1 MMKKTVLKNENS
13 ITTAIPFGML
23 PFMHI
28 WTDKITAKPTAN
40 PKSKLRPC
48 ISARSSVVFKQ
59 PFKRFTKNPGI
70 GEIKNEP

>member
-23 PFMHI
+23 PFIHI
-28 WTDKITAKPTAN
+28 WTDMITANPTAN
-40 PKSKLRPC
+40 PKSNVRPC

-59 PFKRFTKNPGI
+59 AFKRLTENPGI
-70 GEIKNEP
+70 GEIKKEA